1 MSKSL
6 KLFLGISY
14 IIILFFFLYL
24 ILSNVEV
31 TRLDDFLY
39 YKEIQMNLE
48 KMIGGNLYLNL
59 IIFFIFSLIWIS
71 LLGFGSPLLITS
83 GVLFDS
89 VEYKI
94 SIDLME
100 EIEYEN
106 KEDLLWLDRWWIEN
120 NECVNK
126 QIPIREEGEALKEWY
141 KKPESKII
149 CRERDE
155 RFRENNREK
164 LRLQQKELRDK
175 QKKDNT
181 SNYEKTKQKRK
192 EIIICECSCKTT
204 KGTLNRHRKSKK
216 HIKLMETENIII

>member
-1 MSKSL
+1 MKG
-6 KLFLGISY
+6 KIY
-14 IIILFFFLYL
+14 R
-24 ILSNVEV
+24 LSNGDKHYYGSTTKDLKE
-31 TRLDDFLY
+31 RLSQHLY
-39 YKEIQMNLE
+39 SFHD
-48 KMIGGNLYLNL
+48 GRA
-59 IIFFIFSLIWIS
+59 
-71 LLGFGSPLLITS
+71 ITS

-106 KEDLLWLDRWWIEN
+106 KEDLLWLERWWIEN